1 MQTLVALDL
10 ETTGLDPQ
18 RDAIIEIG
26 AVKFRGHRVEAEWS
40 SLVNPGRPLTP
51 FITDLTGI
59 TDDMLA
65 NAPRI
70 TSVQNEFAEFV
81 GDLPILGHRVEFD
94 HGFLAARGLFD
105 DNPLL
110 DTFDLASVVL
120 PSASRYSLIA
130 LANELGIP
138 VQVSHRAFED
148 AQTTRQLFLKL
159 YEAVSALPLNLVQ
172 TIANLSQT
180 VDWGASWIFESALDD
195 QIEAGEEIPVDAVP
209 MRVSFPLAEIEGSE
223 LKPIETPQKL
233 DVEELASVLEPGGA
247 FTGIFSQYEHRSQ
260 QVRMLIAVAEALSE
274 HKHLLVEAGTGTG
287 KTLAYLIPALAWA
300 QSNGERVLVSTN
312 TINLQDQLIY
322 KDIPDL
328 RQALGEEYSASVL
341 KGRGNYLCPKRMNAL
356 LSLGPKSAEEMRLL
370 AKILVWLHADGTGD
384 VSEINLGGP
393 AESILWGRLSSDSED
408 CDRVSCMQATGGTCP
423 YFQARDQADGS
434 HVVIVNHAL
443 LLADIATGSRV
454 LPDYQYLIVDEAH
467 HFESAT
473 TRGLSFRASQF
484 DISRTLNEIG
494 NRSSGPLVRSQRLL
508 QKAMG
513 KSAEAEIAERIDG
526 IVDKAKA
533 STGLAANLFQSLAA
547 FMEFQRDGAPVGG
560 YGQQLRIMP
569 SSRTLPQ
576 WSDVEVAWEH
586 LRNSLTG
593 ILDGMATVAESVASL
608 AESGDEIAGD
618 LSVAIRSIHRE
629 LSEYLRQL
637 DELIFEA
644 DPQKIYWLSLP
655 ADQTRLMFHSAP
667 LAVGPLVEKHIWHQK
682 EAVIMTSATMTTA
695 GSFDYLRA
703 RLAAVDADELFLD
716 SPFDYESAT
725 LLYLVNDIAEPHQR
739 SEYQRG
745 IERGLTAL
753 AKAIGGRTLALF
765 TSNEQLRRTAAAIFP
780 ALNSNGILVLEQ
792 SRGVSRHALLDS
804 FRTAESA
811 ILLGTRSFWE
821 GVDVPGEALSALAL
835 VRLPFDVPSDP
846 VIAARAETYDSPF
859 SEYSLPEAILRFRQ
873 GFGRLIR
880 TRSDRGVVVTFD
892 RRLLTKSYGRSFID
906 SLPRCTVQ
914 TGPLDKLASEASRWL
929 GV

>member
-26 AVKFRGHRVEAEWS
+26 AVRFRGQRVEDEWS

-65 NAPRI
+65 NAPRVN
-70 TSVQNEFAEFV
+70 SVQGEFAEFV

-94 HGFLAARGLFD
+94 HGFLAARGLFP

-110 DTFDLASVVL
+110 DTFDLASVIL
-120 PSASRYSLIA
+120 PSAGRYSLIS
-130 LANELGIP
+130 LATELGIP

-148 AQTTRQLFLKL
+148 ADTTRQLFLKL
-159 YEAVSALPLNLVQ
+159 YDAVSALPIDLVQ
-172 TIANLSQT
+172 SIANMSQA
-180 VDWGASWIFESALDD
+180 VEWGASWIFDSVLDD
-195 QIEAGEEIPVDAVP
+195 HVEAGEDIPADDGP
-209 MRVSFPLAEIEGSE
+209 MRVSFPQASAGR
-223 LKPIETPQKL
+223 
-233 DVEELASVLEPGGA
+233 EELSPVDSPEKIDAEALAAVLEPGGA
-247 FTGIFSQYEHRSQ
+247 FSKFFPQYEHRSQ
-260 QVRMLIAVAEALSE
+260 QVRMLMATAEALSE
-274 HKHLLVEAGTGTG
+274 RNHLLVEAGTGTG
-287 KTLAYLIPALAWA
+287 KTLAYLIPALVWA
-300 QSNGERVLVSTN
+300 QTNGERVLVSTN
-312 TINLQDQLIY
+312 TINLQDQLIH

-328 RQALGEEYSASVL
+328 RKALSEEFTASVL
-341 KGRGNYLCPKRMNAL
+341 KGRSNYLCPKRLNAL

-370 AKILVWLHADGTGD
+370 AKILVWLHAGGTGD

-393 AESILWGRLSSDSED
+393 AESMLWGRLSSNSED
-408 CDRVSCMQATGGTCP
+408 CERVSCMQMTGGVCP
-423 YFQARDQADGS
+423 YFQARDQAEGS

-454 LPDYQYLIVDEAH
+454 LPEYQYLIVDEAH

-484 DISRTLNEIG
+484 DIARSLNEIG
-494 NRSSGPLVRSQRLL
+494 NRSSGPIVHSRRLL
-508 QKAMG
+508 QKTMG
-513 KSAEAEIAERIDG
+513 KSAQAENGEHIDA

-533 STGLAANLFQSLAA
+533 SVGTAAILFQSLAE
-547 FMEFQRDGAPVGG
+547 FMEYQRDGQPVGA
-560 YGQQLRIMP
+560 YGHQLRIMP

-576 WSDVEVAWEH
+576 WGDVEVAWEN
-586 LRNSLTG
+586 LRNSLTF
-593 ILDGMATVAESVASL
+593 ILDGIANTAESVASL
-608 AESGDEIAGD
+608 AEGGDEMAGD
-618 LSVAIRSIHRE
+618 LSVAMRSIHRE
-629 LSEYLRQL
+629 MSEYLRQL

-644 DPQKIYWLSLP
+644 DPQMIYWLSLP
-655 ADQTRLMFHSAP
+655 ADQSRLMFHSAP
-667 LAVGPLVEKHIWHQK
+667 LGVGPLVEKHIWHQK
-682 EAVIMTSATMTTA
+682 ESVIMTSATMTTA
-695 GSFDYLRA
+695 GSFDYLRS
-703 RLAAVDADELFLD
+703 RLAAVDADELYLD
-716 SPFDYESAT
+716 SPFDYENAT
-725 LLYLVNDIAEPHQR
+725 LLYLINDIAEPHQR
-739 SEYQRG
+739 SQYQHG
-745 IERGLTAL
+745 IERGLVSL
-753 AKAIGGRTLALF
+753 AKAIGGKTLALF
-765 TSNEQLRRTAAAIFP
+765 TSNEQLRRTAAAISP
-780 ALNSNGILVLEQ
+780 ALNSSGILVLEQ
-792 SRGVSRHALLDS
+792 SRGVSRHALLES

-846 VIAARAETYDSPF
+846 VIAARAEMYDSPF
-859 SEYSLPEAILRFRQ
+859 SEFSLPEAILRFRQ

-914 TGPLDKLASEASRWL
+914 TGPLAKLASEASRWL